1 MKKSIQIAAVFFL
14 LFSCKT
20 TERKPQANAKKQPT
34 EKAATVSSAV
44 YVDAIASRFL
54 NKDSTTLTVFMRVD
68 MRKPNGDAIKLKEL
82 TERFTLNYVVY
93 PDFASRE
100 RLAYANIMLNEQSV
114 VQTTANQFIVRFDVK
129 KPANI
134 TTGILLSEIAEIG
147 TGKKSQDQL
156 NLRFKA
162 VKLSD
167 RFTLFNSTGTAPLMR
182 NYVNVND
189 TVMLADLNK
198 TQKKLYLYYY
208 NHSFDAAVSPMNL
221 SSRAAAKNLIVDTTM
236 VVTVGSQMT
245 FKNEGL
251 YFMLEDTTDSYG
263 IGIVVVGKRFPKLT
277 RPEELAPP
285 VMYVSQNQEI
295 AELTNTKQTKKALD
309 RYWLSLS
316 NGNADAAR
324 HNIQMYYDRVEEA
337 NRLFTSYKEGW
348 KTDKGMIYVV
358 MGAPDRVTRGK
369 DREVWV
375 YSQRANFSEVNFT
388 FNRRQNQF
396 VEDHYELQRYVEYQ
410 PIWYPMV
417 EAWRSG
423 AMRD

>member
-1 MKKSIQIAAVFFL
+1 MKNTIQISVLVF
-14 LFSCKT
+14 LFFACKT
-20 TERKPQANAKKQPT
+20 TEKKPQDAAKKQAT
-34 EKAATVSSAV
+34 EKATIASSVV
-44 YVDAIASRFL
+44 YVESIASKFV
-54 NKDSTTLTVFMRVD
+54 NKDSSNLTIFMKVTMQKSNQADVKIQEFTT
-68 MRKPNGDAIKLKEL
+68 
-82 TERFTLNYVVY
+82 RFTLNYVIY

-100 RLAYANIMLNEQSV
+100 RLAYANVALSPQNV
-114 VQTTANQFIVRFDVK
+114 VQAAANQFVVRFDIK

-134 TTGILLSEIAEIG
+134 LTGIMLSEIAEIG

-156 NLRFKA
+156 NLRFKSS
-162 VKLSD
+162 KLSD
-167 RFTLFNSTGTAPLMR
+167 KVALFDRQGTVPLMR

-189 TVMLADLNK
+189 TVLIADLNK
-198 TQKKLYLYYY
+198 TPKKLYLYYY
-208 NHSFDAAVSPMNL
+208 SHNFDAATSPMNL
-221 SSRAAAKNLIVDTTM
+221 AGRPSAKTLTIDTIMT
-236 VVTVGSQMT
+236 VTIGRPMT

-251 YFMLEDTTDSYG
+251 YFMLEDTTDAYG
-263 IGIVVVGKRFPKLT
+263 VGIVVTNKRFPKMTLPQELT
-277 RPEELAPP
+277 QP

-295 AELTNTKQTKKALD
+295 AELLNTKQPKKALD

-324 HNIQMYYDRVEEA
+324 RNIKVYYDRVEEA
-337 NRLFTSYKEGW
+337 NRLFTTYKEGW
-348 KTDKGMIYVV
+348 KTDKGMIYIV

-396 VEDHYELQRYVEYQ
+396 VDDHYELQRYVEYQ

-423 AMRD
+423 SNN